1 MAVNFGILAQTPS
14 IGARYMEGLQMRQA
28 DAERNMLR
36 QAQMQQMAAQQENM
50 AAQRAER
57 LAMAADREEQSKAR
71 RATAARQAEADEYL
85 SKVSALFEQNNTP
98 LNLKTAQQGLA
109 FAVKSRDPSAIQ
121 MMTKTVQA
129 LQEKEDYAAEATR
142 LGLPG
147 AAAPVAPANAL
158 AAPPAAAPAGIT
170 REMAQQMILSPNFRT
185 VSYTHLTLPTNREV

>member
-142 LGLPG
+142 LGL
-147 AAAPVAPANAL
+147 A
-158 AAPPAAAPAGIT
+158 
-170 REMAQQMILSPNFRT
+170 
-185 VSYTHLTLPTNREV
+185 